1 MISSP
6 AAILGRSWPF
16 CSSLP
21 ASMTGTPPRTTVE
34 MYGPGTSARPN
45 SSSSTTSSHSF
56 MPVPPCSSGMIN
68 PIQPCCAIFRHTSG
82 ESPFSSSSIS
92 RTTDSGHSFSRKSRA
107 KFFSSSCCSSSPRSM
122 GAVPPSSGHS
132 LPRQSEAAHR
142 YNVLLYLRRAATN
155 AHPRL
160 PQVLPLELA
169 PQRHVLRLRLK
180 LAVQPH
186 DLHAG
191 LRQPHLH
198 VGVEQLR
205 DGRLVVRHQ
214 PARLHRRYP

>member
-1 MISSP
+1 MIRSP
-6 AAILGRSWPF
+6 AAILGRSWFF

-21 ASMTGTPPRTTVE
+21 ASMTGTPPRMTVE

-56 MPVPPCSSGMIN
+56 MPVPPYSSGMMS
-68 PIQPCCAIFRHTSG
+68 PIQPCCAIFRHRSG
-82 ESPFSSSSIS
+82 EYPFSSSSIS

-122 GAVPPSSGHS
+122 GAVPPSSVSVS
-132 LPRQSEAAHR
+132 LVSPVSCLRLGVLLSRQAQPAHR
-142 YNVLLYLRRAATN
+142 DDVALDLRRAAAH

-169 PQRHVLRLRLK
+169 AQRHVLRLRLE
-180 LAVQPH
+180 LPVQPH

-191 LRQPHLH
+191 LGQP
-198 VGVEQLR
+198 
-205 DGRLVVRHQ
+205 
-214 PARLHRRYP
+214 